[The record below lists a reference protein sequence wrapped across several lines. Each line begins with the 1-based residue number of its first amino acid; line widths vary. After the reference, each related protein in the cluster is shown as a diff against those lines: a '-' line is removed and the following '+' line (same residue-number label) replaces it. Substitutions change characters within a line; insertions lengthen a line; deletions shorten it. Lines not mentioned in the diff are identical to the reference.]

1 MKKYVKP
8 MIVYENFELSHCI
21 ANCSPAMNHSQKDC
35 TYDSDELFGLLNSG
49 ETVFN
54 ESSCTYTLEWF
65 KEKYEGYCM
74 QTGSGDYNLF
84 TS

>member
-8 MIVYENFELSHCI
+8 TLVYENFELSHNI
-21 ANCSPAMNHSQKDC
+21 ANCSPAMNHGEGEC
-35 TYDSDELFGLLNSG
+35 VYDSNELLGLIAPD

-54 ESSCTYTLEWF
+54 GGCTYTLEVF
-65 KEKYEGYCM
+65 LGLFEETCL
-74 QTGSGDYNLF
+74 QTGTDSYNLF